1 MDSRKPQRDRIR
13 GVIKTKK
20 VDGNSGQPSWR
31 FAASASTL
39 SPRPPAAR
47 RPLREVGEEAAHSP
61 LGRRNGKSRG
71 RGAFLGSQAAARH
84 LGAFWVSV
92 AEGAFFAPLSAAAA
106 ACVRACVRA
115 SACDRAS
122 PRVTFRC
129 SCNGLSLSGG
139 G

>member
-47 RPLREVGEEAAHSP
+47 RPLREVSEEAAHSP
-61 LGRRNGKSRG
+61 LGRRKVQGSGRVPRESG
-71 RGAFLGSQAAARH
+71 RGSSSRSLLG
-84 LGAFWVSV
+84 LGRRRSLFRT
-92 AEGAFFAPLSAAAA
+92 AECCRGG
-106 ACVRACVRA
+106 VRACVRA
-115 SACDRAS
+115 SG
-122 PRVTFRC
+122 RVHVTVR
-129 SCNGLSLSGG
+129 LRV
-139 G
+139 